1 MYLKKRIETE
11 RGMYMYNVSLNTIE
25 IFRLANML
33 KHTNIP
39 FKFLED
45 ICYNGYHLHYM
56 VNEKIICSVICTD
69 ISYGHE
75 QGLLEIC
82 GLLTKEELQMDYVK
96 GFLTAQDVFDRI
108 ENHWLNLSE

>member
-1 MYLKKRIETE
+1 
-11 RGMYMYNVSLNTIE
+11 MYNVNLNTIE

-33 KHTNIP
+33 KHANIP

-45 ICYNGYHLHYM
+45 RFYNGYRLYYI
-56 VNEKIICSVICTD
+56 VNRELVCSVICTD

-82 GLLTKEELQMDYVK
+82 GLFTKEELQMDYVK

-108 ENHWLNLSE
+108 KNHWLNFSE